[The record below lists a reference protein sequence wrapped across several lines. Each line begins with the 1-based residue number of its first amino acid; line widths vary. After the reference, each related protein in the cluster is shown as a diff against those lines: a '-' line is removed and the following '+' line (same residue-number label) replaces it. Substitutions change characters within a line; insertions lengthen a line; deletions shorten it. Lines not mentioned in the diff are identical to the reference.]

1 MLVAAMQRAFRTVV
15 LAGAALAAAAVIRV
29 AAQDP
34 PASEPK
40 QTKNPNKGYGPVK
53 GGGGGGAYPQRLP
66 APKDVLERGRVQ
78 YSMQCGL
85 CHGED
90 ARGGDGGPNLI
101 RSQIVLNDYDGDLIG
116 RALNG
121 LPGEPMHR
129 FDFQREDLSDIA
141 AFIHS
146 FRVNGYDISR
156 QRPPTIVVGDA
167 AAGKAYFEQK
177 CSACHS
183 AGGDLKGIGGRIPGA
198 IDLQQRWLMPGGR
211 GGSPAKVTVTP
222 PGVTGNLVRIDDFM
236 VSLTLPDGTPRTF
249 RRNGNNPRVEIQD
262 PLAPHK
268 ELLKVYTDP
277 DIHNVTAYLVTLK

>member
-1 MLVAAMQRAFRTVV
+1 MQRNLLGIV
-15 LAGAALAAAAVIRV
+15 LATAALAAAVSMQI
-29 AAQDP
+29 AAQA
-34 PASEPK
+34 PALPGAK
-40 QTKNPNKGYGPVK
+40 QGKNPNKGYGPVK

-66 APKDVLERGRVQ
+66 APDDVLERGRMQ

-101 RSQIVLNDYDGDLIG
+101 RSQIVLNDYDGDLISG
-116 RALNG
+116 ALNG

-129 FDFQREDLSDIA
+129 FDFKREEVADIA

-156 QRPPTIVVGDA
+156 QRPATIVVGDA

-177 CSACHS
+177 CAACHS
-183 AGGDLKGIGGRIPGA
+183 AQGDLKGIAARIASP

-211 GGSPAKVTVTP
+211 GGLPATVTVTP
-222 PGVTGNLVRIDDFM
+222 PGVTGTLVRIDDFL
-236 VSLTLPDGTPRTF
+236 VSLTLADGTPRTF
-249 RRNGNNPRVEIQD
+249 RRNGNNPRVEIHD
-262 PLAPHK
+262 PLTPHK
-268 ELLKVYTDP
+268 ELLKVYADA